1 MKMVYTLLKPMV
13 IEHILPF
20 LSQMQRDMATQENGQ
35 FILKIHQ
42 LSHLPATPS
51 GPQGNPP
58 KGNGT
63 NLQPPATP
71 RPHRR
76 ASALDDYRGR
86 QYPPLRKPL
95 TFDLEDEE
103 TNKENYPPQQK
114 EEDQYSLSHLLTQ
127 LLRKLEHDID
137 QLSERVLR
145 DFNDFKLTLGI
156 PQS

>member
-1 MKMVYTLLKPMV
+1 MV
-13 IEHILPF
+13 IELILPF
-20 LSQMQRDMATQENGQ
+20 LSQMQKSMEAQENGQ
-35 FILKIHQ
+35 YILKIQQ
-42 LSHLPATPS
+42 LSHLLATPN

-63 NLQPPATP
+63 TPLQPPATP

-76 ASALDDYRGR
+76 ASALDDYRER
-86 QYPPLRKPL
+86 QYPRLRKPL
-95 TFDLEDEE
+95 AFDLEDEE

-114 EEDQYSLSHLLTQ
+114 EDDQFPLSQ
-127 LLRKLEHDID
+127 LLSQLLHKLEHDID

-145 DFNDFKLTLGI
+145 DFSDFKLRLGI